1 VARLTLHHAA
11 QLVDDG
17 KPFEVESAIM
27 KSFLTRQGSKILID
41 TCQVEGGM
49 GYVENMPLP
58 RLFRD
63 ITGTTLQDAPGD
75 APERTIAMS
84 IA

>member
-1 VARLTLHHAA
+1 
-11 QLVDDG
+11 
-17 KPFEVESAIM
+17 
-27 KSFLTRQGSKILID
+27 
-41 TCQVEGGM
+41 
-49 GYVENMPLP
+49 VENMPLP